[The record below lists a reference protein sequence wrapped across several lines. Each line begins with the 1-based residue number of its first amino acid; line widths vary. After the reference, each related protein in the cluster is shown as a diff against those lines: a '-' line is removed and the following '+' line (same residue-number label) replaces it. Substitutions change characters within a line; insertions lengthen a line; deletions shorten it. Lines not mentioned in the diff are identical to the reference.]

1 MRLTTL
7 VTTVALAIAAT
18 LGSAA
23 GRPGDERVVEGT
35 LVWPEDLAPEA
46 RTSGERRLI
55 VHDDFGT
62 RYLAHVTPS
71 TEIPTPL
78 QAGQRV
84 VVRGREGFNPAHL
97 VATSVTSPAADA
109 AIQAPGGAQVE
120 GTVIGLSEMTL
131 ILQTRN
137 ERQVAV
143 DISAIGLA
151 VRELLQPGR
160 EVRVFGTLRDGARLI
175 ASGLELDYAPAA
187 LPGAQTR

>member
-1 MRLTTL
+1 MRLATL
-7 VTTVALAIAAT
+7 VTTVALAIAAM

-55 VHDDFGT
+55 VHDDLGT
-62 RYLAHVTPS
+62 RYLAHVTAS

-109 AIQAPGGAQVE
+109 AVQAPGGAQVE
-120 GTVIGLSEMTL
+120 GTVIGVSETTL
-131 ILQTRN
+131 ILKTRH
-137 ERQVAV
+137 ERQVTV
-143 DISAIGLA
+143 DIAAIGLA
-151 VRELLQPGR
+151 LRELLQPGR
-160 EVRVFGTLRDGARLI
+160 EVRVFGTLRDGTRLI